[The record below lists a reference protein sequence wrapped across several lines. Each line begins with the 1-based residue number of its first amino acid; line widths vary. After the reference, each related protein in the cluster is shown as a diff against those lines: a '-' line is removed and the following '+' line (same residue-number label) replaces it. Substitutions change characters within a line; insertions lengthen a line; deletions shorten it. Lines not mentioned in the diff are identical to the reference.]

1 MKYDNITPLTFEQ
14 LVENFADYDL
24 CLIQIG
30 ERYCAEIDD
39 HNPLWFF
46 NTLDEVR
53 AFGAGIDFACVFVN
67 S

>member
-14 LVENFADYDL
+14 LVENFAYYDL

-30 ERYCAEIDD
+30 ERYCAEFDD
-39 HNPLWFF
+39 HNPPWFF
-46 NTLDEVR
+46 NTLDEVC
-53 AFGAGIDFACVFVN
+53 AFEAGIDFACVFVN